1 MFSFYKTNY
10 TGLYTTIANFSRDK
24 MFYDTIKLEDKLET
38 RIYLIFIHFSLIFNI
53 LKKKNIDK
61 KITQDIFDNL
71 FQNIE
76 YHFRELGMGDVSVNK
91 KMKDLSRIF
100 YDILLKIQ
108 NLNGRNKS
116 EINISI
122 VNKYLVINSKLLINN
137 DFLSKYFEDFY
148 NFCFNLDT
156 KDIIRGKINYKYKH
170 GRTQT

>member
-10 TGLYTTIANFSRDK
+10 SELYTTIAQLSREK
-24 MFYDTIKLEDKLET
+24 MFYNAIQLEDKLET

-53 LKKKNIDK
+53 LKKKKIAK

-91 KMKDLSRIF
+91 KMKDLNRIF

-108 NLNGRNKS
+108 NLVDDDKS
-116 EINISI
+116 EINMNII
-122 VNKYLVINSKLLINN
+122 NKYLIINSKLRVNN
-137 DFLSKYFEDFY
+137 DILKKYFEDFY

-156 KDIIRGKINYKYKH
+156 KDIIRGKIKHNYKH
-170 GRTQT
+170 GCT

>member
-1 MFSFYKTNY
+1 MFSFYKTSY
-10 TGLYTTIANFSRDK
+10 TELYTTIAKLSREK
-24 MFYDTIKLEDKLET
+24 MFYNTIKLDDKLET

-53 LKKKNIDK
+53 LKKKNIAK

-91 KMKDLSRIF
+91 KMKDLNRIF

-108 NLNGRNKS
+108 NLVDGDKS
-116 EINISI
+116 EINMNII
-122 VNKYLVINSKLLINN
+122 NKYLINNSKLRVNN
-137 DFLSKYFEDFY
+137 DILKEYFEDFH

-156 KDIIRGKINYKYKH
+156 KDIIRGKIKYNYKH
-170 GRTQT
+170 GCP

>member
-1 MFSFYKTNY
+1 
-10 TGLYTTIANFSRDK
+10 
-24 MFYDTIKLEDKLET
+24 MFYNAIQLDDKLET

-53 LKKKNIDK
+53 LKKKKIAK

-91 KMKDLSRIF
+91 KMKDLNRIF

-108 NLNGRNKS
+108 NLVDDDKS
-116 EINISI
+116 EINMNII
-122 VNKYLVINSKLLINN
+122 NKYLIINSKLRVNN
-137 DFLSKYFEDFY
+137 DILKKYFEDFY

-156 KDIIRGKINYKYKH
+156 KDIIRGKIKHNYKH
-170 GRTQT
+170 GCT

>member
-10 TGLYTTIANFSRDK
+10 SELYTTIAQLSREK
-24 MFYDTIKLEDKLET
+24 MFYNAIQLEDKLET

-53 LKKKNIDK
+53 LKKKKIAK

-91 KMKDLSRIF
+91 KMKDLNRIF

-108 NLNGRNKS
+108 NLVDGDKS
-116 EINISI
+116 EINMNII
-122 VNKYLVINSKLLINN
+122 NKYLINNSKLRVNN
-137 DFLSKYFEDFY
+137 DILKEYFEDFY

-156 KDIIRGKINYKYKH
+156 KDIIRGKIKHNYKH
-170 GRTQT
+170 GCT